1 MRKRLVLG
9 DMHGRYEVVH
19 KIYDFEQPDDVI
31 MLGDYVDTH
40 EYISDEDQHEG
51 MKKLCRI
58 RFIHEHT
65 GKGKFI
71 MLMGNHDF
79 HYYYA
84 NTFIEKYSGY
94 DYHRAEWACDFF
106 QQMVKCNEM
115 RMVYCD
121 VINKTVYSHAGI
133 SSKWLNDNGIDF
145 NNINTYL
152 NDDGGNEV
160 FRFTYGLGYSS
171 IGDCAESS
179 CIWIRPGSLIKN
191 MYVDKDQHVW
201 TQIVGHTPCRENIF
215 GLKVGAKTEV
225 PINEADL
232 ILCDNLP
239 KQYIIEWLNDDG
251 TLYSREVVDS
261 FSLFDKFK

>member
-1 MRKRLVLG
+1 
-9 DMHGRYEVVH
+9 
-19 KIYDFEQPDDVI
+19 
-31 MLGDYVDTH
+31 
-40 EYISDEDQHEG
+40 
-51 MKKLCRI
+51 
-58 RFIHEHT
+58 
-65 GKGKFI
+65 
-71 MLMGNHDF
+71 
-79 HYYYA
+79 
-84 NTFIEKYSGY
+84 
-94 DYHRAEWACDFF
+94 
-106 QQMVKCNEM
+106 M
-115 RMVYCD
+115 RMVYRD

-145 NNINTYL
+145 NSINTYL
-152 NDDGGNEV
+152 NDDGNEV

-191 MYVDKDQHVW
+191 MYVDKDQHIW

-215 GLKVGAKTEV
+215 GLKVGVKTEV

-261 FSLFDKFK
+261 FFTF